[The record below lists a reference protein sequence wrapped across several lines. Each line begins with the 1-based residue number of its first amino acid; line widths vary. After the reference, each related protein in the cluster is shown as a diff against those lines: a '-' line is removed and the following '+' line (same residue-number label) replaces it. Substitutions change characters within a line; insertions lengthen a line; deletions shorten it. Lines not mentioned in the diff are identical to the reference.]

1 MMRTLAG
8 LSAAVLIASAAP
20 SAQKAPGLGPNQW
33 QVDSS
38 HSSAN
43 FSVRHLM
50 VATVRGTLGPISG
63 IVDYDGKDVRS
74 IKADVAID
82 VKAITTQNPK
92 RDEDLRSDHFFDVAH
107 HPTIKFKS
115 KRIEPGSGGAFKM
128 IGDLTIRGT
137 TKEVVLDVEPPATIG
152 KSITGGLATGT
163 TATTK
168 IKRFDFGLKYNEMVE
183 SVPVVS
189 DEVTITIDLEVGRPT
204 PLGTAQ

>member
-1 MMRTLAG
+1 MRTLAG

-20 SAQKAPGLGPNQW
+20 PAQKAPALGSNQW
-33 QVDSS
+33 QVDSN

-63 IVDYDGKDVRS
+63 SVEYDGKDVRS

-115 KRIEPGSGGAFKM
+115 KRIEPGSGGTFKM

-137 TKEVVLDVEPPATIG
+137 TKEVVLDVEPPAPIG
-152 KSITGGLATGT
+152 KSITGGLSTGT